1 MECQH
6 HFDRAYI
13 YLHTPC
19 SLLAVKCVGGRCRW
33 LLMLL
38 LPCCKR
44 GALRSVLKTVTSNY
58 QYFLCNGLSYLSRES
73 KYPAC
78 NKITMKTANLSPVCF
93 FYVNESNNDQLSW
106 RVGQLLVSRG
116 IRPGGGSRPEEDH
129 AKTSPPVP
137 RPVKVRVVNRCAII
151 VHFHGLLCLR
161 ILCIVYI
168 ATYF

>member
-1 MECQH
+1 MCRGQV
-6 HFDRAYI
+6 
-13 YLHTPC
+13 
-19 SLLAVKCVGGRCRW
+19 SLVVNVTAA
-33 LLMLL
+33 MLQEG
-38 LPCCKR
+38 C
-44 GALRSVLKTVTSNY
+44 SVLCVKNGHFKLSSCKY

-93 FYVNESNNDQLSW
+93 FTSMKAIMTSW
-106 RVGQLLVSRG
+106 VGELVSCWCSRG

-129 AKTSPPVP
+129 AKTPPVP